1 MEIMIMRIVF
11 IINTYN
17 ALDSFFKQEIEHL
30 LILSKLYFVTAVER
44 IIISALRMFNKGVIG

>member
-1 MEIMIMRIVF
+1 MRIVF

-30 LILSKLYFVTAVER
+30 LILSKLYFVAVAEVM
-44 IIISALRMFNKGVIG
+44 IILND

>member
-1 MEIMIMRIVF
+1 MRIVF

-30 LILSKLYFVTAVER
+30 LILSKLYFVMAVSENHYFCL
-44 IIISALRMFNKGVIG
+44 ANV

>member
-30 LILSKLYFVTAVER
+30 LILSKLYFVTTVER
-44 IIISALRMFNKGVIG
+44 IIISASRMFNKGVIG